1 MAIAIDRQGPSVN
14 RASLQAQIDLVQL
27 LLLRLARISADSA
40 WAYKASGLRGS
51 LLRCL
56 DQLEAQAAGQAPA
69 SAGGV
74 LEQVDRL
81 TDYGFE
87 ILEKV
92 ARGEA

>member
-1 MAIAIDRQGPSVN
+1 MSVN
-14 RASLQAQIDLVQL
+14 GESLQAQIDLIQL
-27 LLLRLARISADSA
+27 LLSRPARISADSA
-40 WAYKASGLRGS
+40 WAYKASGLRGL

-69 SAGGV
+69 PAGEI

>member
-1 MAIAIDRQGPSVN
+1 METDRRPSTLSSN
-14 RASLQAQIDLVQL
+14 DSRQAQIDLVQL
-27 LLLRLARISADSA
+27 LLMRLARISADSP

-56 DQLEAQAAGQAPA
+56 DQLEAQAPAQAPA
-69 SAGGV
+69 AADGV
-74 LEQVDRL
+74 LKQIDRL
-81 TDYGFE
+81 VDYGFE